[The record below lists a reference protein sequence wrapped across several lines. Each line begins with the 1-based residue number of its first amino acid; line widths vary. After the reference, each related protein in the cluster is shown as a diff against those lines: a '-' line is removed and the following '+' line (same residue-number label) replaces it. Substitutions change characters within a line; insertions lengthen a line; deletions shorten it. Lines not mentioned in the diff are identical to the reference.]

1 MSIDFQALPRQLR
14 YWSIHCVIN
23 ALPSFV
29 IACVHLDLWQN
40 PDALKAMGAAVLAF
54 ILVYSLLTSIRGP
67 LTQSDHVLSRAIRAG
82 AKFRMMISIFSTPF
96 APFAGAFVCVPDLWC
111 GAAAIFILTQLL
123 RLAGGPLGA
132 TPLLDRLSQN
142 ASFNDIFT
150 IAIIQGM
157 IISMLFFTI
166 SFFAL
171 LFIQRR
177 ERMKMYAAG
186 MNGCPSNE

>member
-1 MSIDFQALPRQLR
+1 M
-14 YWSIHCVIN
+14 HCVVN

-29 IACVHLDLWQN
+29 IACVHLDLWRN

-54 ILVYSLLTSIRGP
+54 ILAYSLLTSIRGP
-67 LTQSDHVLSRAIRAG
+67 LTQSDHVVSRAIRAG
-82 AKFRMMISIFSTPF
+82 AKFRLVISIASTPF
-96 APFAGAFVCVPDLWC
+96 APFPGAFVCVPDLWC
-111 GAAAIFILTQLL
+111 GFASVFIFQQLL
-123 RLAGGPLGA
+123 RLSG
-132 TPLLDRLSQN
+132 TPPGIVQVIDRLLEK

-150 IAIIQGM
+150 IAIIQGLV
-157 IISMLFFTI
+157 ISMLFFTI

-186 MNGCPSNE
+186 MSG